1 MAERNGTI
9 AAISKR
15 ARAARAARWCGLLAL
30 LERRP
35 KRPGILVLNHHR
47 VAYPDACPY
56 DHGVIDSTPEQFER
70 QIRWLQRHFRILTLE
85 EVEEAVAGRRPI
97 RDCGALI
104 TFDDGYI
111 DNYAVAFPILKS
123 LGVQGTFFLP
133 TSYVGSSRAPWWD
146 SIAYV
151 VRRSPRGRIR
161 LEYPHALELEL
172 AGDREEAVTKL
183 LRLYK
188 SPEVAEP
195 QRFLDAL
202 SEACGGTGPEDAGEP
217 LFLDWRQAAEMLRAG
232 MAIGS
237 HTHTHELLAKL
248 TPEAQ
253 HEELRRSRDLL
264 QENLGITVRSLAF
277 PVGSRASFS
286 AATREALQQTGYR
299 LAFSYYGGVNFP
311 GTLDPY
317 NLLRLG
323 VERSTPPELFRLRTT
338 LAAAGRQF

>member
-1 MAERNGTI
+1 MAERNGKI

-123 LGVQGTFFLP
+123 LGVQGTFFPPHLLRGKFPRSVVGLDRVPGAPLAPRPHP
-133 TSYVGSSRAPWWD
+133 TGVSARPGTGAG
-146 SIAYV
+146 
-151 VRRSPRGRIR
+151 RRPGRGRHEAAAPVQIAGSGGAA
-161 LEYPHALELEL
+161 ALP
-172 AGDREEAVTKL
+172 G
-183 LRLYK
+183 
-188 SPEVAEP
+188 
-195 QRFLDAL
+195 
-202 SEACGGTGPEDAGEP
+202 
-217 LFLDWRQAAEMLRAG
+217 RAFR
-232 MAIGS
+232 S
-237 HTHTHELLAKL
+237 
-248 TPEAQ
+248 
-253 HEELRRSRDLL
+253 LRRRRPGRRPASRFSST
-264 QENLGITVRSLAF
+264 GGKPRRCCAPAWRSA
-277 PVGSRASFS
+277 R
-286 AATREALQQTGYR
+286 
-299 LAFSYYGGVNFP
+299 
-311 GTLDPY
+311 
-317 NLLRLG
+317 
-323 VERSTPPELFRLRTT
+323 TPILTSCWPS
-338 LAAAGRQF
+338 